1 MQTLFASVIQGSFT
15 LTGYALC
22 MLCAFACGLII
33 RAASEKGGFQSKGMG
48 VTLLILPAI
57 VCTVVLMV
65 NGSIGTGLAVAG
77 TFALV
82 RFRSIPG
89 SAKEIV
95 SVFLAVAAGLACST
109 GYLAIALIFTACVC
123 LVMAVAGGLPAKA
136 DRQQRLVV
144 SIPESL
150 EFTGAFSDIFTE
162 YLNDWQL
169 ERAKT
174 ASMGSLYK
182 LYYRIEMKDMAR
194 LRDFIDA
201 MRERNGNLEVSVG
214 TYAEGGEIL

>member
-1 MQTLFASVIQGSFT
+1 
-15 LTGYALC
+15 
-22 MLCAFACGLII
+22 
-33 RAASEKGGFQSKGMG
+33 
-48 VTLLILPAI
+48 
-57 VCTVVLMV
+57 
-65 NGSIGTGLAVAG
+65 
-77 TFALV
+77 
-82 RFRSIPG
+82 
-89 SAKEIV
+89 
-95 SVFLAVAAGLACST
+95 
-109 GYLAIALIFTACVC
+109 
-123 LVMAVAGGLPAKA
+123 MAVAGGLPAKA

>member
-1 MQTLFASVIQGSFT
+1 
-15 LTGYALC
+15 

-95 SVFLAVAAGLACST
+95 SVFLAVAAGLACFT

>member
-1 MQTLFASVIQGSFT
+1 
-15 LTGYALC
+15 

-65 NGSIGTGLAVAG
+65 NGSIGTG
-77 TFALV
+77 
-82 RFRSIPG
+82 
-89 SAKEIV
+89 
-95 SVFLAVAAGLACST
+95 LAVAAGLACST